1 MSSACL
7 SLALQIGRDWVNRD
21 SFRDGMRPL
30 PRPMLLRAG
39 AIPTGDGWAFE
50 LKYDGFRAIVS
61 TEDGLEIR
69 SRRGWT

>member
-30 PRPMLLRAG
+30 PRPMLLRPG
-39 AIPTGDGWAFE
+39 GIPTSDGWAFE
-50 LKYDGFRAIVS
+50 LKYDDFRAIVS
-61 TEDGLEIR
+61 TEGDLRVR
-69 SRRGWT
+69 SRRGGT